1 MEVKFI
7 EAGKFFADGGAMFGA
22 IPKTAW
28 NRRYPCDQKNG
39 CILTMRC
46 ALIITDDGRVILI
59 DTGAGDKQLAKLS
72 YYRFFDLKDIAKE
85 LSLYG
90 ISCEDVTDVV
100 LTHLHFDHCGYVTRK
115 DEKSG
120 GLSLAFPR
128 AVHWVSN
135 GQWENFLQPHPLER
149 DSYFHENLLL
159 VRDLGL
165 LQLVNSDTELC
176 RNVNLRLYGGH
187 TTGQLVPYINT
198 PDQTFVFAGDVIP
211 LVASV
216 SPEWI
221 SAYDVSP
228 LVSYNEKIR
237 MLEEAVIKKQRI
249 IYCHDAYVESSEI
262 KKLNSFYKAINITGR
277 EENA

>member
-1 MEVKFI
+1 
-7 EAGKFFADGGAMFGA
+7 
-22 IPKTAW
+22 
-28 NRRYPCDQKNG
+28 
-39 CILTMRC
+39 MRC
-46 ALIITDDGRVILI
+46 ILIITDDGRVILI
-59 DTGAGDKQLAKLS
+59 DTGAGNKQLAKLS
-72 YYRFFDLKDIAKE
+72 YYRFFDLKEIAEE

-100 LTHLHFDHCGYVTRK
+100 LTHLHFDHCGYVTLK
-115 DEKSG
+115 NEKSG
-120 GLSLAFPR
+120 ELSLAFPQ
-128 AVHWVSN
+128 ATHWVSCQ
-135 GQWENFLQPHPLER
+135 QWENFLYPHPLEK

-159 VRDLGL
+159 VRDLEL

-176 RNVNLRLYGGH
+176 RGVYLRLYNGH
-187 TTGQLVPYINT
+187 TPGQLVPYINMQ
-198 PDQTFVFAGDVIP
+198 DQTFVFAGDVIP

-228 LVSYNEKIR
+228 LVSYNEKVR

-262 KKLNSFYKAINITGR
+262 KKFNSFYKAINMKCR
-277 EENA
+277 KDNA

>member
-28 NRRYPCDQKNG
+28 DRRYPCDRKNG

-46 ALIITDDGRVILI
+46 ALIMTDDGRVILI

-115 DEKSG
+115 NEKSG
-120 GLSLAFPR
+120 ELSLAFPR
-128 AVHWVSN
+128 ATYWVSN
-135 GQWENFLQPHPLER
+135 RQWENFLHPHPLEK

-159 VRDLGL
+159 VRNLGL

-176 RNVNLRLYGGH
+176 RDVSLRLYDGH
-187 TTGQLVPYINT
+187 TPGQLVPYINM

-262 KKLNSFYKAINITGR
+262 KKLNSFYKAVNITGR